1 MKGAKTDG
9 TGWDGMGWSG
19 AFFNDFDDDDVLV
32 YWYNPVY
39 FLLSFL
45 LIYSPLTL
53 VVLRR
58 GWLNGVADLS
68 SHSSLP
74 FSYLSYSL
82 LSLSCLDV
90 TQRREPDAQWKG
102 EGDGNA
108 V

>member
-45 LIYSPLTL
+45 LVY
-53 VVLRR
+53 
-58 GWLNGVADLS
+58 
-68 SHSSLP
+68 
-74 FSYLSYSL
+74 FSFD
-82 LSLSCLDV
+82 SCGSAA
-90 TQRREPDAQWKG
+90 RMA
-102 EGDGNA
+102 
-108 V
+108 